1 MPNLGGF
8 KADPNFQIFTILA
21 TSCKFCS
28 ISAILGPIWMIFSLF
43 DILMNIIDNLQHF
56 LSTYTHFGVPIMENP
71 QNRYFY
77 PKK

>member
-1 MPNLGGF
+1 MPNLAVF
-8 KADPNFQIFTILA
+8 KADPNFQIFKILA

-56 LSTYTHFGVPIMENP
+56 LSTYMHFSIPKLPNP
-71 QNRYFY
+71 HTCFFF